1 MCFAYA
7 ALRIINDCDLDMMLF
22 KTLSDVKSLIAVALL
37 VFLSACAQETENSS
51 GREHSSK
58 EHLVAVTTVHEGDLS
73 RSYERRGILKARRSV
88 KIHTLEEGM
97 VISLPWYEGDAVK
110 QGDELVHLDDE
121 LLQAELAKESARL
134 DKEAQNLKRLQRL
147 TKSKAA
153 SIDELVAA
161 QTEVAVQQAEVTR
174 LQTHIR
180 RTSIKAPFDG
190 IITERLLEAG
200 DLATENSHLLTLIDP
215 QSLVIDLSLPEFLLL
230 QFKPQMQTMIRFGE
244 QSKSDEQWYPAT
256 ISRIY
261 PTIDEASAMGL
272 MELKPLTRPQD
283 FLIGQTVNVRLE
295 TAVKHQI
302 SIPYQALQQ
311 SRDGHYV
318 YVVDENKALK
328 RPVEAAFF
336 GSRQIVISNGLR
348 NGETIVTRGFL
359 GIEDGADIKI
369 IE

>member
-1 MCFAYA
+1 
-7 ALRIINDCDLDMMLF
+7 MMLF
-22 KTLSDVKSLIAVALL
+22 KIFLDIKSLAAIIFL
-37 VFLSACAQETENSS
+37 VFLSACGQETANNSENK
-51 GREHSSK
+51 RESK
-58 EHLVAVTTVHEGDLS
+58 PHLVAVTRVHENNLT

-97 VISLPWYEGDAVK
+97 VIALPWYEGDAVK

-134 DKEAQNLKRLQRL
+134 DKAAQNLKRLQRL

-161 QTEVAVQQAEVTR
+161 QTEAAVQRAEVTR
-174 LQTHIR
+174 LETHIR

-200 DLATENSHLLTLIDP
+200 DLATENSHLLTLVDP

-230 QFKPQMQTMIRFGE
+230 QFKPKMQAMVRFGE
-244 QSKSDEQWYPAT
+244 QSQSEEKWYRAT

-261 PTIDEASAMGL
+261 PTIDESTSMGL
-272 MELKPLTRPQD
+272 VELKPLTAPRD
-283 FLIGQTVNVRLE
+283 LLIGQAVNVKLE
-295 TAVKHQI
+295 TAERRQV

-318 YVVDENKALK
+318 YVVEEEKVHK
-328 RPVEAAFF
+328 RPVEAAYF
-336 GSRQIVISNGLR
+336 GSREIEISSGLR
-348 NGETIVTRGFL
+348 DGETIVTRGFL
-359 GIEDGADIKI
+359 GLEDGADIKTL
-369 IE
+369 E

>member
-1 MCFAYA
+1 
-7 ALRIINDCDLDMMLF
+7 MLHW
-22 KTLSDVKSLIAVALL
+22 LLLAILL
-37 VFLSACAQETENSS
+37 VPLSACEQSADDT
-51 GREHSSK
+51 REHKHESK
-58 EHLVAVTTVHEGDLS
+58 QRLVTITRVQQSNLS
-73 RSYERRGILKARRSV
+73 RTYERRGILKARRSV

-97 VISLPWYEGDAVK
+97 VISLPWYAGDAVK

-134 DKEAQNLKRLQRL
+134 DKEQQDLKRLQRL
-147 TKSKAA
+147 IKSKAA

-180 RTSIKAPFDG
+180 RTSIRAPFDG

-200 DLATENSHLLTLIDP
+200 DLATENSHLLTLVDP

-230 QFKPQMQTMIRFGE
+230 QFKPQMQAMIRFGE
-244 QSKSDEQWYPAT
+244 QAQSDDKWYAAT

-261 PTIDEASAMGL
+261 PTIDEATSMGL
-272 MELKPLTRPQD
+272 MELKPLTLPQD
-283 FLIGQTVNVRLE
+283 VLIGQRVNVRLE
-295 TAVKHQI
+295 TAVQHQI

-318 YVVDENKALK
+318 YVVEEDKALK

-336 GSRQIVISNGLR
+336 GSRIIVISSGL
-348 NGETIVTRGFL
+348 NDGETIVTRGFL
-359 GIEDGADIKI
+359 GLEDDDMVKI
-369 IE
+369 TE

>member
-1 MCFAYA
+1 MRSAYA
-7 ALRIINDCDLDMMLF
+7 ALRIINDLDMMLF
-22 KTLSDVKSLIAVALL
+22 KSYFDMKFLLALVL
-37 VFLSACAQETENSS
+37 FLSACGQETDNSS
-51 GREHSSK
+51 VHKRESK
-58 EHLVAVTTVHEGDLS
+58 EHLVAVTQVHEGDLS

-97 VISLPWYEGDAVK
+97 VIALPWYEGDAVK

-153 SIDELVAA
+153 SIDELVTA

-190 IITERLLEAG
+190 IISERLLEAG
-200 DLATENSHLLTLIDP
+200 DLATENSHLLTLVDP

-230 QFKPQMQTMIRFGE
+230 QFKPQMQAMIRFAE
-244 QSKSDEQWYPAT
+244 QSQSDEKWYPAT

-261 PTIDEASAMGL
+261 PTLDEATATGL
-272 MELKPLTRPQD
+272 MELKPLTLPQNA
-283 FLIGQTVNVRLE
+283 LIGQTVNVKLE
-295 TAVKHQI
+295 TALKHQI

-318 YVVDENKALK
+318 YVVEENKAHK

-336 GSRQIVISNGLR
+336 GSRQIVISSGLDD
-348 NGETIVTRGFL
+348 GETIVTRGFL
-359 GIEDGADIKI
+359 GLEDGADIKI
-369 IE
+369 AESK

>member
-1 MCFAYA
+1 MRYC
-7 ALRIINDCDLDMMLF
+7 
-22 KTLSDVKSLIAVALL
+22 SLLAILL
-37 VFLSACAQETENSS
+37 VPLSACEQSTEINTHK
-51 GREHSSK
+51 RQSK
-58 EHLVAVTTVHEGDLS
+58 QHLVAVTRVHESSLS
-73 RSYERRGILKARRSV
+73 RNYERRGILKARRSV

-110 QGDELVHLDDE
+110 QGEELAHLDDE

-190 IITERLLEAG
+190 IITKRLLEAG
-200 DLATENSHLLTLIDP
+200 DLATANSHLLTLVDP
-215 QSLVIDLSLPEFLLL
+215 QSLVIDLNLPEFLLL
-230 QFKPQMQTMIRFGE
+230 QFKPQMQAMIRFGE
-244 QSKSDEQWYPAT
+244 HPQSDEKWYPAT

-261 PTIDEASAMGL
+261 PTIDESTAMGL
-272 MELKPLTRPQD
+272 MELKPLTLPQNA
-283 FLIGQTVNVRLE
+283 LIGQTVNVRLE

-318 YVVDENKALK
+318 YVVEESKAHK
-328 RPVEAAFF
+328 RTVEAAFF
-336 GSRQIVISNGLR
+336 GSRQIVISSGLSD
-348 NGETIVTRGFL
+348 GESIVTRGFL
-359 GIEDGADIKI
+359 GLEDGAEIKI
-369 IE
+369 AE

>member
-1 MCFAYA
+1 MRSAYA
-7 ALRIINDCDLDMMLF
+7 ALRLIYDIDLDMMLF
-22 KTLSDVKSLIAVALL
+22 KSYFDMRSLIAIVLL
-37 VFLSACAQETENSS
+37 LFLSACEQEADNNS
-51 GREHSSK
+51 GHKRESK
-58 EHLVAVTTVHEGDLS
+58 EHLVAVTEVHESSLT

-147 TKSKAA
+147 IKSKAA

-200 DLATENSHLLTLIDP
+200 DLATENSHLLTLVDP
-215 QSLVIDLSLPEFLLL
+215 QSLVVDLSLPEFLLL
-230 QFKPQMQTMIRFGE
+230 QFKPQMQAMIRFAG
-244 QSKSDEQWYPAT
+244 QSQSDEEWYPAT

-261 PTIDEASAMGL
+261 PTIDESTAMGL
-272 MELKPLTRPQD
+272 MELKPLTLPQD
-283 FLIGQTVNVRLE
+283 VLIGQTVNVKLE

-318 YVVDENKALK
+318 YIVEGNKAHK
-328 RPVEAAFF
+328 RTVETAFF
-336 GSRQIVISNGLR
+336 GSRQIVISSGLSD
-348 NGETIVTRGFL
+348 GETIVTRGFL
-359 GIEDGADIKI
+359 GLEDGADIKTK
-369 IE
+369 